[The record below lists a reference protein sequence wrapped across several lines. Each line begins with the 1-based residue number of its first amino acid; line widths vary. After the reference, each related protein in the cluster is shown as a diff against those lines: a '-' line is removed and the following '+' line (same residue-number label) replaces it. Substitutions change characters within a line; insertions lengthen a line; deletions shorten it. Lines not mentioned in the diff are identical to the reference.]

1 MIRVS
6 ILYPKTPTSH
16 FDFDYYLKTHMPMA
30 QKLLGAALKGLSV
43 ERGLAGAAPN
53 SPPAYAAMCHLLFDS
68 VDEFKAAFLP
78 HAETLQNDMKN
89 YTNVE
94 TVIQFSAVEL
104 SR

>member
-30 QKLLGAALKGLSV
+30 EKLLGAALRGMSV
-43 ERGLAGAAPN
+43 ERGLTSTAPD
-53 SPPAYAAMCHLLFDS
+53 SPPAYAAFCHLSFDS
-68 VDEFKAAFLP
+68 VDAFMAAFLP
-78 HAETLQNDMKN
+78 HAEWLQGDIKN
-89 YTNVE
+89 YTDV
-94 TVIQFSAVEL
+94 TPVIQFNQVEL